1 MSHNHQNHELPGGA
15 NLEDRLRGL
24 IMNNSPSPV
33 TQDQR
38 QPAAPAFVPTVP
50 PHMRGASLAQQQDY
64 LQRSMIRIQG
74 PPAQPVQQAPPQRA
88 PQTTHKRLN
97 QYQRRQLASQMAVPV
112 NDKAPVS
119 AAPQG
124 SPGFH
129 GTQQLPHRPA
139 GNPQNGVMFQ
149 QQSEQITYQQEF
161 QRGPMPQPAIHR
173 GPGFQ
178 DTHVRGPPPGLG
190 GEFRGQAPGYQQGHS
205 QQQWQQG
212 RQNFQQERQNFQ
224 QGPSQFQQRP
234 PPQNRQLF
242 QPGAYAAPLR
252 TAAPYGISPEQIS
265 AQSDFLESL
274 VQAIVPHVG
283 VNTEEIAEKE
293 AFRAKA
299 EQVCRDAVVK
309 YEREELGNLDFVP
322 ESVQLTCFG
331 SMASGYAT
339 KGSDMDL
346 ALLSPLS
353 KIPLES
359 SESPIPRILEKAL
372 LEWGCGARLLTRTRV
387 PIIKLCEKPTDK
399 LRADLL
405 QERLKWENGFDV
417 DEPDEDVVEE
427 DLEAVEK
434 AEVSEDAEKPTI
446 AVIEKVKTV
455 EEIYTETLSSF
466 RQKKNLSLGDYYG
479 SAKRLL
485 RQLGGRDVGAA
496 YGTNPTEDEVRI
508 LADVCEA
515 FVNGLENQELRDQ
528 LVQYKSLVFDR
539 IGNPAT
545 AKSLGGVYQQIEGE
559 RLAMAW
565 GSRPLPEMTE
575 RSEGF
580 SDDLVKQWRTLLDC
594 NTAESAVYNRRLH
607 QSLERLKKVASL
619 QLVFL
624 EHQEN
629 ESAAQYYA
637 KVRKLLLELGGK
649 DEPGAENTALAIVI
663 THYINGARGIK
674 IRETLQSIVSRN
686 PPLSLSTIGLH
697 HRILELARD
706 FEKALA
712 KNTYQESDRP
722 YVEMYISVLLSAS
735 TSTETSAPL
744 IPSTP
749 NLLPLL
755 EKIATLPDPTHA
767 CKPRDRYHDHLE
779 FPKTKIGIQCDINFA
794 ASLALHNT
802 ALLRCY
808 SLTDPR
814 IKPMILF
821 VKHWAKRRA
830 INTPYRGTLSSYG
843 YVLMVLHY
851 LVNIAQPPVAP
862 NLQHHNPPPH
872 APAIAPQTCQGANV
886 TFWRDER
893 ELTDLARRGL
903 LNHNGE
909 SVGALLRGFFEYYA
923 QNGPMS
929 GGGGRGFDWGREVLS
944 LRTRG
949 GLLTKQEKGW
959 VGART
964 VTQTTTEAAPAATT
978 AVANG
983 TGAPGAPGSPGAA
996 RKVVRKEEVKE
1007 IRHRYLFALED
1018 PFELDHNVAR
1028 TVTHNGI
1035 VAIRDEFRRALR
1047 VVRGVGRGGKDEGGL
1062 LDEVKAEE
1070 GGKEGVVE
1078 GMKVIHG
1085 LGAEFG
1091 GATAEA

>member
-1 MSHNHQNHELPGGA
+1 MSHNHQSQELPSSA

-24 IMNNSPSPV
+24 IMNNTSGPV

-38 QPAAPAFVPTVP
+38 QPAAPPGFVPTLP

-64 LQRSMIRIQG
+64 LQRSMMRAQG
-74 PPAQPVQQAPPQRA
+74 PPVQPIQQAPPQKT

-97 QYQRRQLASQMAVPV
+97 QHQRRQLASQMAIPV
-112 NDKAPVS
+112 NDKNPVS
-119 AAPQG
+119 VTPQG
-124 SPGFH
+124 SPGFYGNQH
-129 GTQQLPHRPA
+129 IPHRPA
-139 GNPQNGVMFQ
+139 GNPQNGGVMFQ
-149 QQSEQITYQQEF
+149 QRSEHVSYQQDF
-161 QRGPMPQPAIHR
+161 QRGPMPQPTVQH

-178 DTHVRGPPPGLG
+178 DMHVRGPPPGLG
-190 GEFRGQAPGYQQGHS
+190 GQFAGQAPGYHQGH
-205 QQQWQQG
+205 QQRQWQQDRG
-212 RQNFQQERQNFQ
+212 SFQQDRQNFQ

-242 QPGAYAAPLR
+242 QPGAYGAPLR
-252 TAAPYGISPEQIS
+252 TTAPYGASQEQIA

-309 YEREELGNLDFVP
+309 YEREELGNVCFSP

-353 KIPLES
+353 KIPPES

-372 LEWGCGARLLTRTRV
+372 LDWGCGARLLTRTRV

-417 DEPDEDVVEE
+417 DEPDEDAAEE
-427 DLEAVEK
+427 DLEAIEKAEALEDPEKPTATVVEK
-434 AEVSEDAEKPTI
+434 A
-446 AVIEKVKTV
+446 KTA
-455 EEIYTETLSSF
+455 EEIYAETLASF

-496 YGTNPTEDEVRI
+496 YGTNPTEEEVRI

-515 FVNGLENQELRDQ
+515 FVNGLENQELRNQ

-565 GSRPLPEMTE
+565 SSRPLPEMTE

-594 NTAESAVYNRRLH
+594 DTAESAVYNRRLH
-607 QSLERLKKVASL
+607 QSLEKLKKIASL

-629 ESAAQYYA
+629 ENAAQYHA
-637 KVRKLLLELGGK
+637 RVRKLLLELGGK
-649 DEPGAENTALAIVI
+649 DEPGPENTALAIVI

-674 IRETLQSIVSRN
+674 NRETLQSIVSRN
-686 PPLSLSTIGLH
+686 PPLSLSTIALH
-697 HRILELARD
+697 HRILELTHD

-712 KNTYQESDRP
+712 KNIYQDADRP
-722 YVEMYISVLLSAS
+722 YVEKYISLLQSAS
-735 TSTETSAPL
+735 TSTEISAPL
-744 IPSTP
+744 VPSTP
-749 NLLPLL
+749 DIQSLL

-767 CKPRDRYHDHLE
+767 SKPRDRYHDHLE
-779 FPKTKIGIQCDINFA
+779 FPKTQIGIQCDINFA

-814 IKPMILF
+814 VKPMILF
-821 VKHWAKRRA
+821 VKNWAKRRA

-872 APAIAPQTCQGANV
+872 TPAVAPQTCQGANV

-903 LNHNGE
+903 LNHNSE

-978 AVANG
+978 MASTNG
-983 TGAPGAPGSPGAA
+983 TGVPGSPGAV
-996 RKVVRKEEVKE
+996 RKVVKKEEVKE

-1047 VVRGVGRGGKDEGGL
+1047 VVRGVGRGAKEGEGL

-1070 GGKEGVVE
+1070 GGKDGVVE
-1078 GMKVIHG
+1078 GMRAIHG
-1085 LGAEFG
+1085 LG
-1091 GATAEA
+1091 

>member
-1 MSHNHQNHELPGGA
+1 MSS
-15 NLEDRLRGL
+15 
-24 IMNNSPSPV
+24 SPNPV

-38 QPAAPAFVPTVP
+38 QPAAPTFAPTLP

-64 LQRSMIRIQG
+64 LQRSSMRTQG
-74 PPAQPVQQAPPQRA
+74 PPVQPMQQAPPQKT

-97 QYQRRQLASQMAVPV
+97 QHQRRQLASQMAVPV
-112 NDKAPVS
+112 NDKSSVS
-119 AAPQG
+119 ATPQG
-124 SPGFH
+124 GPPGFH
-129 GTQQLPHRPA
+129 GNQQRPNRPP
-139 GNPQNGVMFQ
+139 GFQQNGVMFQ
-149 QQSEQITYQQEF
+149 QQSEQIAYQQDF
-161 QRGPMPQPAIHR
+161 QRGPGPMTQPVMHR
-173 GPGFQ
+173 GQGFQ
-178 DTHVRGPPPGLG
+178 DMHVRGPPPGLG
-190 GEFRGQAPGYQQGHS
+190 GGFTGQAPGYQQGHP
-205 QQQWQQG
+205 QQQWQQDRQNFQRD
-212 RQNFQQERQNFQ
+212 RQNFQQDPQSFQ
-224 QGPSQFQQRP
+224 RGPPQFQHRP

-242 QPGAYAAPLR
+242 QPGAYGGAPR
-252 TAAPYGISPEQIS
+252 AAAPYGVSQEQIS

-299 EQVCRDAVVK
+299 EQICRDAVVK

-353 KIPLES
+353 KIPPES
-359 SESPIPRILEKAL
+359 SESPIPRVLEKAL

-387 PIIKLCEKPTDK
+387 PIIKLCEKPTEK

-417 DEPDEDVVEE
+417 DEADEEVVEE
-427 DLEAVEK
+427 EEALEK
-434 AEVSEDAEKPTI
+434 AEDVTDDTQKPTAI
-446 AVIEKVKTV
+446 ATEKAKTA
-455 EEIYTETLSSF
+455 EEIYNETLASF

-528 LVQYKSLVFDR
+528 LVQYKSLVFNR
-539 IGNPAT
+539 TGNPAT
-545 AKSLGGVYQQIEGE
+545 AKSLGGVFQQIEGE

-565 GSRPLPEMTE
+565 DSRPLPEMTE
-575 RSEGF
+575 RLEGF
-580 SDDLVKQWRTLLDC
+580 SDDMVKQWRTLLDC
-594 NTAESAVYNRRLH
+594 DTAESAVYNRRLH
-607 QSLERLKKVASL
+607 QSLEKLKKIASL

-637 KVRKLLLELGGK
+637 RVRKLLLELGGK
-649 DEPGAENTALAIVI
+649 DEPGDENTALAIVI

-674 IRETLQSIVSRN
+674 IRETLHSIVSRN
-686 PPLSLSTIGLH
+686 QPLSLSTIGLH
-697 HRILELARD
+697 HRILELAHN

-712 KNTYQESDRP
+712 KNTYQEADRP
-722 YVEMYISVLLSAS
+722 YVEKYITLLSSANA
-735 TSTETSAPL
+735 STETSAPL

-749 NLLPLL
+749 DLLPLL

-767 CKPRDRYHDHLE
+767 SKPRDRYHDHLE
-779 FPKTKIGIQCDINFA
+779 FPKTQIGIQCDINFA

-814 IKPMILF
+814 VKPMILF
-821 VKHWAKRRA
+821 VKNWAKRRA

-851 LVNIAQPPVAP
+851 LVNIAQPPVSP

-872 APAIAPQTCQGANV
+872 APAMAPQTCQGANV

-903 LNHNGE
+903 LNHNNE

-923 QNGPMS
+923 QNGQMS
-929 GGGGRGFDWGREVLS
+929 NGGGRGFDWGREVLS

-964 VTQTTTEAAPAATT
+964 VTQTTTEAAPATT
-978 AVANG
+978 AASTNG
-983 TGAPGAPGSPGAA
+983 NGAPGSPSAA

-1035 VAIRDEFRRALR
+1035 VSIRDEFRRALR
-1047 VVRGVGRGGKDEGGL
+1047 VVRGVGRGGKEGEGL

-1078 GMKVIHG
+1078 GMRVIHG
-1085 LGAEFG
+1085 LGGEFG
-1091 GATAEA
+1091 GGTGTA

>member
-1 MSHNHQNHELPGGA
+1 MSHNHQHQELAGGA

-38 QPAAPAFVPTVP
+38 QPVAPAFVPTLP

-64 LQRSMIRIQG
+64 LQRSMMRTQG
-74 PPAQPVQQAPPQRA
+74 PPAQPIQQAPPQKA

-112 NDKAPVS
+112 NDKASVS

-129 GTQQLPHRPA
+129 GNQRLPHRPP
-139 GNPQNGVMFQ
+139 GIPQNSVMFQ
-149 QQSEQITYQQEF
+149 QQSEQITYQQDF
-161 QRGPMPQPAIHR
+161 QRGPMPQPVVHR
-173 GPGFQ
+173 GQVLQ
-178 DTHVRGPPPGLG
+178 DMHVRGPPPGLG
-190 GEFRGQAPGYQQGHS
+190 GEFRGQAPGYHQGYP
-205 QQQWQQG
+205 QQQWQQD
-212 RQNFQQERQNFQ
+212 RQNFQQDRQNLQ
-224 QGPSQFQQRP
+224 QGPQQFQQRP

-242 QPGAYAAPLR
+242 NPGAYGAPLR
-252 TAAPYGISPEQIS
+252 TAAPYGVSPEQIS

-309 YEREELGNLDFVP
+309 YEKEELGNLDFVP

-353 KIPLES
+353 KIPPES

-372 LEWGCGARLLTRTRV
+372 LDWSCGARLLTRTRV
-387 PIIKLCEKPTDK
+387 PIIKLCEKPTEK
-399 LRADLL
+399 LRTDLL

-434 AEVSEDAEKPTI
+434 AEVSEDTEKPTVAI
-446 AVIEKVKTV
+446 IEKVKTA
-455 EEIYTETLSSF
+455 EEIYAETLASF

-479 SAKRLL
+479 LAKRLL

-565 GSRPLPEMTE
+565 TSRPLPEMTE

-607 QSLERLKKVASL
+607 QSLEKLKKIASL

-637 KVRKLLLELGGK
+637 RVCKLLLELGGK

-674 IRETLQSIVSRN
+674 IREALQSIVSRN

-712 KNTYQESDRP
+712 KNIYQEADRP
-722 YVEMYISVLLSAS
+722 YVEKYISLLLSAS
-735 TSTETSAPL
+735 ASTEVSAPL
-744 IPSTP
+744 LPSTP
-749 NLLPLL
+749 GALPILG
-755 EKIATLPDPTHA
+755 KIATLPDPTHA

-872 APAIAPQTCQGANV
+872 APTVAPQTCQGANV

-929 GGGGRGFDWGREVLS
+929 SGGGRGFDWGREVLS

-978 AVANG
+978 AASGNG
-983 TGAPGAPGSPGAA
+983 TGAPGSPGAA

-1018 PFELDHNVAR
+1018 PFELEHNVAR

-1047 VVRGVGRGGKDEGGL
+1047 VVRGVGRGGKEAEGL
-1062 LDEVKAEE
+1062 LDEVKTEE
-1070 GGKEGVVE
+1070 GGKEGLVE
-1078 GMKVIHG
+1078 AMKVIHG
-1085 LGAEFG
+1085 LGEEFG
-1091 GATAEA
+1091 GGTAEA

>member
-1 MSHNHQNHELPGGA
+1 MSHNHQHQELAGGA

-38 QPAAPAFVPTVP
+38 QPVAPAFVPTLP

-64 LQRSMIRIQG
+64 LQRSMMRTQG
-74 PPAQPVQQAPPQRA
+74 PPAQPIQQAPPQKA

-112 NDKAPVS
+112 NDKASVS

-129 GTQQLPHRPA
+129 GNQRLPHRPP
-139 GNPQNGVMFQ
+139 GIPQNSVMFQ
-149 QQSEQITYQQEF
+149 QQSEQITYQQDF
-161 QRGPMPQPAIHR
+161 QRGPMPQPVVHR
-173 GPGFQ
+173 GQVLQ
-178 DTHVRGPPPGLG
+178 DMHVRGPPPGLG
-190 GEFRGQAPGYQQGHS
+190 GEFRGQAPGYHQGYP
-205 QQQWQQG
+205 QQQWQQD
-212 RQNFQQERQNFQ
+212 RQNFQQDRQNLQ
-224 QGPSQFQQRP
+224 QGPQQFQQRP

-242 QPGAYAAPLR
+242 NPGAYGAPLR
-252 TAAPYGISPEQIS
+252 TAAPYGVSPEQIS

-309 YEREELGNLDFVP
+309 YEKEELGNLDFVP

-353 KIPLES
+353 KIPPES

-372 LEWGCGARLLTRTRV
+372 LDWSCGARLLTRTRV
-387 PIIKLCEKPTDK
+387 PIIKLCEKPTEK
-399 LRADLL
+399 LRTDLL

-434 AEVSEDAEKPTI
+434 AEVSEDTEKPTVAI
-446 AVIEKVKTV
+446 IEKVKTA
-455 EEIYTETLSSF
+455 EEIYAETLASF

-565 GSRPLPEMTE
+565 TSRPLPEMTE

-607 QSLERLKKVASL
+607 QSLEKLKKIASL

-637 KVRKLLLELGGK
+637 RVCKLLLELGGK

-686 PPLSLSTIGLH
+686 QPLSLSTIGLH

-712 KNTYQESDRP
+712 KNIYQEADRP
-722 YVEMYISVLLSAS
+722 YVEKYISLLLSAS
-735 TSTETSAPL
+735 ASTEVSAPL
-744 IPSTP
+744 LPSTP
-749 NLLPLL
+749 DTLPIL

-779 FPKTKIGIQCDINFA
+779 FPKTKI
-794 ASLALHNT
+794 
-802 ALLRCY
+802 
-808 SLTDPR
+808 
-814 IKPMILF
+814 
-821 VKHWAKRRA
+821 
-830 INTPYRGTLSSYG
+830 
-843 YVLMVLHY
+843 
-851 LVNIAQPPVAP
+851 
-862 NLQHHNPPPH
+862 
-872 APAIAPQTCQGANV
+872 
-886 TFWRDER
+886 
-893 ELTDLARRGL
+893 
-903 LNHNGE
+903 
-909 SVGALLRGFFEYYA
+909 
-923 QNGPMS
+923 
-929 GGGGRGFDWGREVLS
+929 
-944 LRTRG
+944 
-949 GLLTKQEKGW
+949 
-959 VGART
+959 
-964 VTQTTTEAAPAATT
+964 
-978 AVANG
+978 
-983 TGAPGAPGSPGAA
+983 
-996 RKVVRKEEVKE
+996 
-1007 IRHRYLFALED
+1007 
-1018 PFELDHNVAR
+1018 
-1028 TVTHNGI
+1028 
-1035 VAIRDEFRRALR
+1035 
-1047 VVRGVGRGGKDEGGL
+1047 
-1062 LDEVKAEE
+1062 
-1070 GGKEGVVE
+1070 
-1078 GMKVIHG
+1078 
-1085 LGAEFG
+1085 
-1091 GATAEA
+1091 